1 MRCLYSNQ
9 FLDLTPTLFKSF
21 PSDNKSLYLRR
32 NIRQKNKNKSQAY
45 FFCFTGFE
53 VKMAHNRRLAFLRS
67 VLRTQSV
74 QGFTL
79 IEALV
84 TISVVGI
91 LGAIAAPN
99 ILAVGNNPLPDTT
112 SRIAGQFRSA
122 RAKAISQ
129 TSMFRVRPA
138 GGTIATCAL
147 AAGGCFTNQLIVEH
161 STSVNT
167 SCNAAT
173 GWTQDNYFTPE
184 DLTFGTGIS
193 FSRAQINP
201 VVGNAGEPAVLTNW
215 QLCFDNRGIADKN
228 LVLTLRQ
235 SSNSLIKRIEIFPG
249 GTVQIHEN

>member
-1 MRCLYSNQ
+1 
-9 FLDLTPTLFKSF
+9 
-21 PSDNKSLYLRR
+21 
-32 NIRQKNKNKSQAY
+32 
-45 FFCFTGFE
+45 
-53 VKMAHNRRLAFLRS
+53 MAHNRRHTSIRS
-67 VLRTQSV
+67 VLHKQSL

-79 IEALV
+79 IEAMV
-84 TISVVGI
+84 TIAIVGV
-91 LGAIAAPN
+91 LAAIAAPN

-129 TSMFRVRPA
+129 TALFRIRPQ

-147 AAGGCFTNQLIVEH
+147 ATGGCSTTQLIVER

-193 FSRAQINP
+193 VSRVQINA
-201 VVGNAGEPAVLTNW
+201 VEPAVLTDW

-249 GTVQIHEN
+249 GIVQVYEN

>member
-1 MRCLYSNQ
+1 
-9 FLDLTPTLFKSF
+9 
-21 PSDNKSLYLRR
+21 
-32 NIRQKNKNKSQAY
+32 
-45 FFCFTGFE
+45 
-53 VKMAHNRRLAFLRS
+53 MAHNRRHTSIRS
-67 VLRTQSV
+67 VLHKQLL

-79 IEALV
+79 IEAMV
-84 TISVVGI
+84 TIAIVGV
-91 LGAIAAPN
+91 LAAIAAPN

-129 TSMFRVRPA
+129 TALFRIRPQ

-147 AAGGCFTNQLIVEH
+147 AIGGCSTTQLIVER

-193 FSRAQINP
+193 VSRVQINA
-201 VVGNAGEPAVLTNW
+201 VEPAVLTDW

-249 GTVQIHEN
+249 GIVQVYEN

>member
-1 MRCLYSNQ
+1 
-9 FLDLTPTLFKSF
+9 
-21 PSDNKSLYLRR
+21 
-32 NIRQKNKNKSQAY
+32 
-45 FFCFTGFE
+45 
-53 VKMAHNRRLAFLRS
+53 MAHNKRLTFLRS
-67 VLRTQSV
+67 VLHKQSL

-79 IEALV
+79 IEAMV
-84 TISVVGI
+84 TIAIIGV
-91 LGAIAAPN
+91 LAAIAAPSLGN
-99 ILAVGNNPLPDTT
+99 IGSNPLPDTASQIT
-112 SRIAGQFRSA
+112 GQFRSA

-129 TSMFRVRPA
+129 TSLFRIRPA

-147 AAGGCFTNQLIVEH
+147 AAGGCFTTQLIVER
-161 STSVNT
+161 STNVNT
-167 SCNAAT
+167 SCSAAT

-201 VVGNAGEPAVLTNW
+201 VVGNSGEPAVLTNW

-235 SSNSLIKRIEIFPG
+235 SSDSRIRRIEVFPG